1 MTLFAG
7 PHERAP
13 KDAGN
18 YYLRFLGIV
27 LLGYALLG
35 KGFAYVGFPPFYV
48 GEIAFLLGLAMLLRS
63 TGALTAAL
71 ASLSGVL
78 LASTMVWVVIRTIP
92 FVGPYGLESLRDSV
106 VVLYGGFAFVVI
118 GLVLEDTRRINIVLR
133 SYRTLI
139 TAFPLVPVGFILT
152 KYWMDDLPRVL
163 GPGIPLV
170 DIQAS
175 AVGTH
180 LAGAAVFVLL
190 GYRRV
195 SWLWILCW
203 FGTLAMVGAT
213 NRGATL
219 AVLIPVT
226 FALLVLGRV
235 RLLVTVIG
243 TAAAVFAAA
252 LGLEAAV
259 GEHNEVRDSSDRP
272 VSAYQIAEN
281 AKSLVGQAGEQTEG
295 TKQWRLQWWELIIN
309 TTVHGPHFWGGRGF
323 GLNLADADGFGGSNE
338 GDAPLRSPHNVH
350 MTLLARAGVPGVVLW
365 WLVLICWAGML
376 IRALIAARA
385 RGHEDW
391 AKLFLWPLCYAASII
406 INATFD
412 VTLEGPMQGI
422 WFWCLFGF
430 GVALVMVYRATV
442 FKQATG

>member
-1 MTLFAG
+1 MTVPAG
-7 PHERAP
+7 AHKNSPR
-13 KDAGN
+13 DGSD

-35 KGFAYVGFPPFYV
+35 KGFAYVGFPPLYV
-48 GEIAFLLGLAMLLRS
+48 GEIAFLLGLAILLRS
-63 TGALTAAL
+63 TGALA
-71 ASLSGVL
+71 ASLATLSSVL
-78 LASTMVWVVIRTIP
+78 LASTMMWVVIRTVP
-92 FVGPYGLESLRDSV
+92 FVEPYGLDSLRDSV
-106 VVLYGGFAFVVI
+106 VILYGGYAFVVI
-118 GLVLEDTRRINIVLR
+118 GLVLEDTRRINTVLR
-133 SYRTLI
+133 LYGTLL
-139 TAFPLVPVGFILT
+139 TAFPLVPVGFALT
-152 KYWMDDLPRVL
+152 KYWLDELPRVF

-170 DIQAS
+170 DVQAS

-219 AVLIPVT
+219 AALIPVT
-226 FALLVLGRV
+226 FALLVLGRL
-235 RLLVTVIG
+235 RLLI
-243 TAAAVFAAA
+243 TAAAAAA
-252 LGLEAAV
+252 AIFAVALGVEASF
-259 GEHNEVRDSSDRP
+259 GEQSEVRDSSERP

-281 AKSLVGQAGEQTEG
+281 AKSLIGQAGEQTEG
-295 TKQWRLQWWELIIN
+295 TKQWRLQWWESIVDG
-309 TTVHGPHFWGGRGF
+309 TVHGPHFWSGRGF

-338 GDAPLRSPHNVH
+338 GGAPLRSPHNVH

-376 IRALIAARA
+376 VSALMAARA

-430 GVALVMVYRATV
+430 GTALVMVYRATA
-442 FKQATG
+442 FKRGKG